1 MIKYVKV
8 KPEKTI
14 PYSIEQVAAMFLC
27 PYKYLSDYVLNPSPV
42 VTGSFLIQKYLENIL
57 IENTWRKLQNMPQ
70 KLSSVVFQEAQ
81 CLKQYF
87 TFFRDTEILDIQ
99 RRVENYVMSNVLC
112 GKEDSNIVRPL
123 DQIHMQLRKTF
134 GDAWFKEDLQ
144 DAPDGHPYE
153 MFDRMVKIKD
163 GMKIYSIHRV
173 TKTEDEQLI
182 QGMLKYIN
190 NNDTNMERVGE
201 WCTYCSNK
209 NICLAPYAAGKN

>member
-1 MIKYVKV
+1 
-8 KPEKTI
+8 
-14 PYSIEQVAAMFLC
+14 
-27 PYKYLSDYVLNPSPV
+27 
-42 VTGSFLIQKYLENIL
+42 
-57 IENTWRKLQNMPQ
+57 
-70 KLSSVVFQEAQ
+70 
-81 CLKQYF
+81 
-87 TFFRDTEILDIQ
+87 
-99 RRVENYVMSNVLC
+99 MSKVLC
-112 GKEDSNIVRPL
+112 RKEYSNIVIPL
-123 DQIHMQLRKTF
+123 DQIHMRLRKTF

-153 MFDRMVKIKD
+153 MFDRMVKIED

-182 QGMLKYIN
+182 QGMLNYIN